1 MEAYKYIVDVNSQG
15 QISVPDIPQIKS
27 TKVEVIILP
36 LGNDDFSDLL
46 DASESSIDFWDNQED
61 EVWNNV

>member
-1 MEAYKYIVDVNSQG
+1 MEAFKYIVDVDSQG
-15 QISVPDIPQIKS
+15 QISVPEIPQIKS

-36 LGNDDFSDLL
+36 LGDDDSSEILQ
-46 DASESSIDFWDNQED
+46 AAESSIEFWENQED